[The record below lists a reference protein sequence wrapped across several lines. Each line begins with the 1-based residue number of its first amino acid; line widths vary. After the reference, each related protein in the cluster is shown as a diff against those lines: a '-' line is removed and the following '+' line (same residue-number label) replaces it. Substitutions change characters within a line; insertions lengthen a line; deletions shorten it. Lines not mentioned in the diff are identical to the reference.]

1 MKGAPYPTTRSA
13 WRYPAI
19 VATQTLPAK
28 RTGKA
33 GSTIFLKTLM
43 AVSGLIFVGYVL
55 LHMYG
60 NLKVFSGEEAFNTY
74 AHHLRTFGEPMLPYG
89 GLLWIFRVVLLL
101 ALIAHVYS
109 ASQLWKRANQARPQK
124 YAVKKTV
131 AASFSSKW
139 MRWGGVAL
147 LLFVI
152 WHLLHFTIGKINV
165 GEGGQA
171 AAITQNP
178 YQLVVHSFGA
188 WWMVLIYILAMVALG
203 MHLHHG
209 IWSAC
214 QTLGFTGTPQ
224 ARKSAKTAATA
235 IALIVAVGFALPP
248 LFILFG
254 VID

>member
-1 MKGAPYPTTRSA
+1 M
-13 WRYPAI
+13 
-19 VATQTLPAK
+19 ATQTLPAK

-33 GSTIFLKTLM
+33 GSTLFLKTVM
-43 AVSGLIFVGYVL
+43 AVSGLIFVLYVL

-60 NLKVFSGEEAFNTY
+60 NLKVFWGEAAFNTY
-74 AHHLRTFGEPMLPYG
+74 AEHLRTIGEPMLPYA
-89 GLLWIFRVVLLL
+89 GLLWVIRVVLII
-101 ALIAHVYS
+101 AVVAHVYS
-109 ASQLWKRANQARPQK
+109 AAQLWKRANAAREQK
-124 YAVKKTV
+124 YAVKKAV

-152 WHLLHFTIGKINV
+152 WHLLHFTIAKINV
-165 GEGGQA
+165 GSGGQGA
-171 AAITQNP
+171 EITQNP

-188 WWMVLIYILAMVALG
+188 WWMVIIYLLALAALG

-209 IWSAC
+209 IWSAS
-214 QTLGFTGTPQ
+214 QTLGFTNTPQ
-224 ARKSAKTAATA
+224 QRKIAKTVAALV
-235 IALIVAVGFALPP
+235 ALVVAVGFALPP

>member
-1 MKGAPYPTTRSA
+1 M
-13 WRYPAI
+13 
-19 VATQTLPAK
+19 ATQTLPAK

-33 GSTIFLKTLM
+33 GSTIFLKTVM

-60 NLKVFSGEEAFNTY
+60 NLKIFSGEEAFNTY
-74 AHHLRTFGEPMLPYG
+74 AHHLRTFGEPMLPYE
-89 GLLWIFRVVLLL
+89 GLLWIIRVVLLI
-101 ALIAHVYS
+101 ALIAHAYS

-124 YAVKKTV
+124 YAVKKVV

-147 LLFVI
+147 LFFVI
-152 WHLLHFTIGKINV
+152 WHLLHFTIAKINT
-165 GEGGQA
+165 GSGGQGA
-171 AAITQNP
+171 DITQNP

-188 WWMVLIYILAMVALG
+188 WWMVLIYLLAMFALA

-209 IWSAC
+209 VWSAA

-224 ARKSAKTAATA
+224 ARKIAKGAATA
-235 IALIVAVGFALPP
+235 IALVVAIGFALPP